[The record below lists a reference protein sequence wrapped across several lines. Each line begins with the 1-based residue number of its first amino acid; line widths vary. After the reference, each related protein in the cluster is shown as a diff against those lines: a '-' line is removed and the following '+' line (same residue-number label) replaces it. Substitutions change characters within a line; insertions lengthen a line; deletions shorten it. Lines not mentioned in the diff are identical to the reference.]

1 VNFRVYT
8 ALLASDTQFVGRDC
22 SCLEVVLDPGRTLVM
37 TGVLKRVMSSEATEE
52 LGPRIEPEPPETVQH
67 ILEDAP
73 EAAQANMERA
83 EAILGALDESDVPD
97 KYDTEGQWGFAFTG
111 ALAQHPETFKI
122 WWAEEGQVF
131 EGGNLDRGFKELL
144 GAVVTHERGAA
155 ICIAWHTTSAKI
167 EDVDPE
173 RFAIAADFDARKD
186 ELPDDE
192 RVGIEFARKSVEAPG
207 EVTDEDIE
215 KLRAHGYDD
224 ADIVELTTTA
234 GTAAKFANFALTLDI

>member
-1 VNFRVYT
+1 MEA
-8 ALLASDTQFVGRDC
+8 ALDESGN
-22 SCLEVVLDPGRTLVM
+22 LVRM
-37 TGVLKRVMSSEATEE
+37 GVQGVIMSSETKTD
-52 LGPRIEPEPPETVQH
+52 LGPRIEPKSPETVQN

-83 EAILGALDESDVPD
+83 EAILGELDEGDVPD
-97 KYDTEGQWGFAFTG
+97 KYDTEGEWGFAFTG

-144 GAVVTHERGAA
+144 GAVVAHERGAA
-155 ICIAWHTTSAKI
+155 ICIAWHTTSAAI
-167 EDVDPE
+167 EDVDIE

-186 ELPDDE
+186 ELPEDE
-192 RVGIEFARKSVEAPG
+192 RVAIEFAQKSVEAPG
-207 EVTDEDIE
+207 DVTDADIE
-215 KLRAHGYDD
+215 ELRAHGYDD

>member
-1 VNFRVYT
+1 
-8 ALLASDTQFVGRDC
+8 
-22 SCLEVVLDPGRTLVM
+22 M
-37 TGVLKRVMSSEATEE
+37 TGASVGVMSSETTKE
-52 LGPRIEPEPPETVQH
+52 LGPRIEPEPPETVQN

-144 GAVVTHERGAA
+144 GAVVAHERGAA
-155 ICIAWHTTSAKI
+155 ICIAWHTTSAAI
-167 EDVDPE
+167 EDVDQE
-173 RFAIAADFDARKD
+173 RFAVTADFDARKD

-192 RVGIEFARKSVEAPG
+192 RVGIEFARKSVQAPG
-207 EVTDEDIE
+207 EVTDDDIE
-215 KLRAHGYDD
+215 QLRAHGYDD